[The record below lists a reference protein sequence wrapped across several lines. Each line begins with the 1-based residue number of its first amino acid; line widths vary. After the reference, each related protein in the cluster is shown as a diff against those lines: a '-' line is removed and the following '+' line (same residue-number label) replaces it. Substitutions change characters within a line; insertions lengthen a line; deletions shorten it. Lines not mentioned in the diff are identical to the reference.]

1 MPTICE
7 IHKFTEQLSLFVVV
21 FGVLFYLV
29 FPYLHLT
36 HWLHKFSSIDIG
48 TMSQTTT
55 RPRREGATINKSYND
70 SVDLN
75 SLDYDSLNSVSTA
88 NSTQLSGSTTSGS
101 RKKNQTSTSGVIMVE
116 KHRQKLTSQPPMVTT
131 LTTALM
137 ET

>member
-1 MPTICE
+1 
-7 IHKFTEQLSLFVVV
+7 
-21 FGVLFYLV
+21 
-29 FPYLHLT
+29 
-36 HWLHKFSSIDIG
+36 
-48 TMSQTTT
+48 MSQTTT
-55 RPRREGATINKSYND
+55 RPRRKVTINKSYND

-101 RKKNQTSTSGVIMVE
+101 RRKIKLQLPAVIMVE

-131 LTTALM
+131 LTTALT